1 MCFGGWPGRTVGAV
15 LCPCWDP
22 GMLWL
27 GPSAFPQGAHGGTG
41 VHQGRGTKPSYG
53 RCWSSSGRRY
63 FLSLK
68 IFRADIFLWCFLG
81 SFPPPRPPQAM
92 SVSITFFFF
101 FFKYESPV
109 ISKISTVGTPSPQDR
124 TLQLTEGEVGAL
136 ALGRLQPH
144 SSLGPI
150 STAKHRSTLTTA
162 SLAWS
167 FPCQWWPI
175 PLGDCRQPNGRA
187 MGLVLHGERMS
198 DPWPVSMLGAP

>member
-1 MCFGGWPGRTVGAV
+1 MGAQGCTREGAPSPHMGGAGAPQAGGIFFPLKYSEQTSFYGVFLV
-15 LCPCWDP
+15 L
-22 GMLWL
+22 
-27 GPSAFPQGAHGGTG
+27 S
-41 VHQGRGTKPSYG
+41 
-53 RCWSSSGRRY
+53 
-63 FLSLK
+63 
-68 IFRADIFLWCFLG
+68 
-81 SFPPPRPPQAM
+81 PPPPPP
-92 SVSITFFFF
+92 SHVGFNYFFFF